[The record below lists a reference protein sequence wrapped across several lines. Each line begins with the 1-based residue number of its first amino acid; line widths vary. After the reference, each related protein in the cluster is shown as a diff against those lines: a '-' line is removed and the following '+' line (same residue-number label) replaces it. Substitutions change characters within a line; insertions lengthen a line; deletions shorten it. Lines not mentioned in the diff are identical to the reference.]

1 MRRFF
6 HWLVYQIIRLSL
18 LACTRLEVEGR
29 QHLPA
34 GGPLLVIGNHFSL
47 FDGPL
52 LYICLP
58 YRPLVFLAASD
69 LVDRHHLGWLVNLF
83 DAIPVRRG
91 EKDRDAI
98 EKAKVVL
105 DSGKVLGILPEGA
118 VDPVVR
124 NAALAAGQQ
133 TPPMRGRRVPELV
146 EPRPGAAMMAV
157 HSGAPILPVG
167 IIGAENI
174 LGNVRRLRRTPVRF
188 VIGPVFGPLSIDP
201 DLPEHEQRA
210 RITELS
216 HQMMHH
222 VAPLLPPGQRGPYQ
236 TTSEQNG
243 AGS

>member
-1 MRRFF
+1 MRRFTR
-6 HWLVYQIIRLSL
+6 WLVYQIIRISILTF
-18 LACTRLEVEGR
+18 ARLEVEGR
-29 QHLPA
+29 EHLPA

-58 YRPLVFLAASD
+58 YRPLIFLAASD

-83 DAIPVRRG
+83 EAIPVRRG
-91 EKDRDAI
+91 ERDRDAI

-105 DSGKVLGILPEGA
+105 DTGKVLGILPEGA

-124 NAALAAGQQ
+124 NASLAAGQQ

-174 LGNVRRLRRTPVRF
+174 LTNARRLRRTSVRF
-188 VIGPVFGPLSIDP
+188 VIGPVFGPLS
-201 DLPEHEQRA
+201 LPPETPENERRA
-210 RITELS
+210 QITDLS
-216 HQMMHH
+216 HEMMRHI
-222 VAPLLPPGQRGPYQ
+222 APLLPPDQRGPYRQ
-236 TTSEQNG
+236 PP
-243 AGS
+243 AGLS